1 MIQSWFS
8 HAWIQGEAK
17 FYPIICGLPNGNIF
31 EDNIFLQTYILNDK
45 YFSTE
50 NIIQM
55 KDKNINLL
63 DIYDLYLYNWEVP
76 SQLIDKRKICIINLS
91 WNILLE

>member
-8 HAWIQGEAK
+8 HLWLQGEAK
-17 FYPIICGLPNGNIF
+17 FYPIICGLPNGKTF
-31 EDNIFLQTYILNDK
+31 EDNIFLQTYILNDN

-63 DIYDLYLYNWEVP
+63 DLYDLYLYNWEVP
-76 SQLIDKRKICIINLS
+76 TQLIDKRKICIINL
-91 WNILLE
+91 N

>member
-8 HAWIQGEAK
+8 PLWIQGEAK
-17 FYPIICGLPNGNIF
+17 FYPSICGFPNGNIF
-31 EDNIFLQTYILNDK
+31 EDNIFLQTYILNDN

-50 NIIQM
+50 HIIQM

-63 DIYDLYLYNWEVP
+63 DLYDLYLYNWEVP
-76 SQLIDKRKICIINLS
+76 SQLIDNRKICIINLS